1 MKCKWKFQ
9 KFRGAMLSSAVT
21 SIYFLFGDQLIVPAS
36 VKPIHFVSKNDQE
49 RCRDQYDAD
58 DDGNGID
65 CTGESEVTFH
75 IRCKRRRCRCDGA

>member
-1 MKCKWKFQ
+1 MQVEISEIPW
-9 KFRGAMLSSAVT
+9 GNAVT
-21 SIYFLFGDQLIVPAS
+21 SIYFLFGDQLIAPAS
-36 VKPIHFVSKNDQE
+36 VKLIHFVSKNDQE

-65 CTGESEVTFH
+65 CTGESKVTFH